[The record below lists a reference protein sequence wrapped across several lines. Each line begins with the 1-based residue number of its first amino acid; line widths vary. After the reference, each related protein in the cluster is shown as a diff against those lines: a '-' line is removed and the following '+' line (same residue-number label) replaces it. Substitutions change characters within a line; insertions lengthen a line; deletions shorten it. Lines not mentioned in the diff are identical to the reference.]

1 MAKKH
6 NLYFDYFLK
15 MVELS
20 CKASEH
26 LVGFLSDYS
35 LDKLPEQREAMHKI
49 ERAEDEIK
57 HEMMTQLAKE
67 FVTPIDREDIIQM
80 ANMLDDVTD
89 KIDDLFIRLYMY
101 NIRNIRP
108 EMQTFA
114 NMIKRCCE
122 ALRIAMR
129 EFPNFHKSNTLHD
142 AVVDVNSLEEE
153 GDKIYI
159 EAVHRLYEAD
169 SALSPLDTMA
179 WSVIFDGLE
188 DCCDT
193 CEHVADLL
201 QTVVMKNS

>member
-6 NLYFDYFLK
+6 NLYFEYFLK

-20 CKASEH
+20 CNAAEH
-26 LVGFLSDYS
+26 LVTFLSDYS
-35 LDKLPEQREAMHKI
+35 LQKLPEQREAMHKI

-57 HEMMTQLAKE
+57 HEMMKQLAKE
-67 FVTPIDREDIIQM
+67 FVTPIDREDIIQL

-101 NIRNIRP
+101 NIASIRP

-114 NMIKRCCE
+114 GMIQRWCE
-122 ALRIAMR
+122 ALRIAVR
-129 EFPNFHKSNTLHD
+129 EFPNFHKSNSLLP

-159 EAVHRLYEAD
+159 EAVHRLYEPD